1 MRTGTR
7 LIIACGLMWSTALT
21 ATENVAFAYD
31 ARGRLVQVARS
42 GTVNNGVTSSYAYDP
57 ADNRTQVT
65 VTGAGASAP
74 SFSLGSA
81 AVTEGGVLGFT
92 VTRSGDLSAS
102 QSVSWESAGNSATSG
117 SDFTAGS
124 GTLTFAATE
133 ATKAVSV
140 STLQDTVYEGNETL
154 FVNLSAATGGA
165 TISVA
170 QGVGTIIDDDAPP
183 PQPSFAISDVTVVE
197 GGTLVFTVTKTGT
210 GSGNYTV
217 NYASADGTAVAASDY
232 TAGNGTLTFA
242 SSDTSKTISIATI
255 DDVAVEPSETLLV
268 NLTSPSGGA
277 TLSDGQGVGTIT
289 DNDVVTGPTLSV
301 SDAGNTEGL
310 AVNFIITRGGDTSA
324 SVSVSYATAIGTAA
338 ANDFTAKSGTVT
350 FAAGQTS
357 KTVSVPTTQ
366 DARIEPDETFT
377 LNLSNPTG
385 GAIITNAQ
393 AIGTIYNDDGGG
405 GGCPTVCR

>member
-1 MRTGTR
+1 MRTSAR

-21 ATENVAFAYD
+21 ATETITYTYD
-31 ARGRLVQVARS
+31 ALGRLVQVARS
-42 GTVNNGVTSSYAYDP
+42 GSINNGVTGSYAYDA

-65 VTGAGASAP
+65 VTGAAVSPP
-74 SFSLGSA
+74 SFSIGSA
-81 AVTEGGVLGFT
+81 SVTEGGVLGFT

-102 QSVSWESAGNSATSG
+102 QSVSWASAGNSATSG

-133 ATKAVSV
+133 ATKVVNV
-140 STLQDTVYEGNETL
+140 STIQDALYEGNETL
-154 FVNLSAATGGA
+154 FVNLSGATGGA

-170 QGVGTIIDDDAPP
+170 QGVGTIVDDDAAPP
-183 PQPSFAISDVTVVE
+183 PPSFAISDVTVVE

-210 GSGNYTV
+210 GSGSYTV
-217 NYASADGTAVAASDY
+217 NYASADGTALAPADY
-232 TAGNGTLTFA
+232 TAGSGTLTFA

-289 DNDVVTGPTLSV
+289 DNDVAASPTLSV
-301 SDAGNTEGL
+301 GDAGNTEGL
-310 AVNFIITRGGDTSA
+310 AVNFIITRGGDTSV
-324 SVSVSYATAIGTAA
+324 SVTVSYATAIGTAI

-350 FAAGQTS
+350 FTAGQTS
-357 KTVSVPTTQ
+357 KTVTVPTTQ
-366 DARIEPDETFT
+366 DARVEPDETFT

-385 GAIITNAQ
+385 GATITRAQ
-393 AIGTIYNDDGGG
+393 ATGIIYNDDGGG